1 MASELIVKKRR
12 PINKKEARSIKEG
25 ILSTH
30 NLEMPISAGKFE
42 IGKTDNF
49 DVLIS
54 KGNIIALID
63 NNLVHLTVRGL
74 LMNSVERGWVQ
85 VDMGAVP
92 YVCNGANTM
101 SAGINDVSPEVVKG
115 QHVWIREEN
124 HHKPLAIGIALMDAK
139 EMLTS
144 EKGKAIKS
152 LHYICLLYTS
162 PSQRD
167 S

>member
-25 ILSTH
+25 ILLTH
-30 NLEMPISAGKFE
+30 NIELPISAGKFE

-54 KGNIIALID
+54 KSNVIALID
-63 NNLVHLTVRGL
+63 NNLVHLSVRGL

-139 EMLTS
+139 EMLMS

-152 LHYICLLYTS
+152 LHYIGDKIWNYGIK
-162 PSQRD
+162 D
-167 S
+167 

>member
-12 PINKKEARSIKEG
+12 PINKKEARSIKDG
-25 ILSTH
+25 ISSTH

-63 NNLVHLTVRGL
+63 NNLVHLAVRGL
-74 LMNSVERGWVQ
+74 LINSVERGWVQ

-124 HHKPLAIGIALMDAK
+124 HHKPLAVGVALMDAK
-139 EMLTS
+139 EMLMS

-152 LHYICLLYTS
+152 LHYIGDKIWNYGIK
-162 PSQRD
+162 D
-167 S
+167 

>member
-25 ILSTH
+25 IFSTH

-74 LMNSVERGWVQ
+74 LINSVERGWVQ

-92 YVCNGANTM
+92 YA
-101 SAGINDVSPEVVKG
+101 VSYT
-115 QHVWIREEN
+115 H
-124 HHKPLAIGIALMDAK
+124 
-139 EMLTS
+139 LTLPT
-144 EKGKAIKS
+144 KRIV
-152 LHYICLLYTS
+152 
-162 PSQRD
+162 
-167 S
+167 